1 MAGKFK
7 LDWIKLYLF
16 KLALVDFIYYQMLPF
31 ISYVLFCISRLFR
44 LAGRNE
50 NANSIL
56 MKTHRVAVTGRMS
69 LTGGRIQKDIL
80 RYCSAHAC
88 RTKVEYSD
96 IDEALEWIK
105 KRTLILKAPV
115 LMNGRVCEKGVI
127 LVTFTTTFPYYLNH
141 VDCSALTKLYTIV
154 LEPSTAGYCLPE
166 ILSWGAFEGV
176 VIVESSEKRDYDF
189 IADLGNNLFPVEFG
203 ASDWVDYRIFKPLG
217 LEKVY
222 DSIYVANYNDWKRVH
237 VYLKA
242 IAGILKKGIEYHPL
256 LVCGRWGEDKDNLY
270 RLIKYYNLE
279 NSLTIFEEVSQTEL
293 NTLLNKS
300 KVNILLSLK
309 EGSNRSIFEGFFS
322 GTPGIVLKKNIGVN
336 KSYIN
341 GRTGVLIDDANL
353 IDELIRFK
361 CTWSDYDT
369 VNWAHENISPDV
381 TTAKLNNIL
390 KGIAVADGEQWT
402 VDVAV
407 KVNSPEAHLMFPSK
421 HVSLDFDSSF
431 IPKLFCLD
439 QKEYNPRA
447 R

>member
-1 MAGKFK
+1 MAGKLK

-16 KLALVDFIYYQMLPF
+16 KLVLVDLIYYHLLPF
-31 ISYVLFCISRLFR
+31 ISYALFCISRLFR
-44 LAGRNE
+44 LAGRNDY
-50 NANSIL
+50 ADSIL

-69 LTGGRIQKDIL
+69 LTGSFIQKDIL

-88 RTKVEYSD
+88 RTKIEYSD
-96 IDEALEWIK
+96 ADEALEWIK

-115 LMNGRVCEKGVI
+115 LMNERVCEKGVI
-127 LVTFTTTFPYYLNH
+127 LITFTTTFPYYLNH

-166 ILSWGAFEGV
+166 ILSWGAFEGA

-189 IADLGNNLFPVEFG
+189 IADLDNNLLPVEFG

-222 DSIYVANYNDWKRVH
+222 DSIYVANYNNWKRIH

-242 IAGILKKGIEYHPL
+242 IAGILKKGIDYHPL
-256 LVCGRWGEDKDNLY
+256 LVCGHWGEDKDNLY
-270 RLIKYYNLE
+270 QLIKYYNLE
-279 NSLTIFEEVSQTEL
+279 KTLTVFEGVSQAEV

-322 GTPGIVLKKNIGVN
+322 GTPGIVLEKNIGVN

-341 GRTGVLIDDANL
+341 DRTGILIDEADL
-353 IDELIRFK
+353 LDELIRFK
-361 CTWSDYDT
+361 GTWSDYDT
-369 VNWAHENISPDV
+369 VKWAHENISPDV

-407 KVNSPEAHLMFPSK
+407 KVNSPEAHLMFPDK
-421 HVSLDFDSSF
+421 HVGLDFDSSF
-431 IPKLFCLD
+431 IPKLCCFD
-439 QKEYNPRA
+439 QGGNNPQA